1 VYLLYYF
8 RPKVTATIPTNPV
21 RNSLPPQVSSIQS
34 LPPAQAAVVT
44 LPTPVEGTGQE
55 AGLFM
60 IITNFSSY
68 AYHHSY
74 DLRYIQ

>member
-1 VYLLYYF
+1 MYVLYYF

-21 RNSLPPQVSSIQS
+21 RNSLPPQASSIQS
-34 LPPAQAAVVT
+34 LPLTQAAVVT
-44 LPTPVEGTGQE
+44 LPTPAEGTGQE

-68 AYHHSY
+68 AYLHF
-74 DLRYIQ
+74 IQLEI